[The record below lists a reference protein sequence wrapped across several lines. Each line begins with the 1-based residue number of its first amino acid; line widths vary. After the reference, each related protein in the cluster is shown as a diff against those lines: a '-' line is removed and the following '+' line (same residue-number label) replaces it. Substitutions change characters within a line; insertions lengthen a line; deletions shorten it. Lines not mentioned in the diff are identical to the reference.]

1 VSAAGV
7 QGDGPVEQILE
18 AFTQEVHDLYGGDLV
33 AVVLYGSAAT
43 GEHVAG
49 ASDINVAVVVR
60 QVTSALLRK
69 ARTRIRA
76 WHRQGFATPLFFD
89 PETIQGSL
97 DVFPIEFLDMQ
108 ERHRIL
114 WGPDLLAPLR
124 IGGGNLRLQCEQEL
138 RGKLLRLRQ
147 AYVESAGSPDD
158 LRRVLLVAAGSLL
171 VLLRTLLRLGGADP
185 SGGAEAVLQRAEAR
199 FGTSTAHLGQVYQV
213 KRGEI
218 RLVGSALDG
227 LFQGVVEEVE
237 NLVRVVDGLGA

>member
-1 VSAAGV
+1 
-7 QGDGPVEQILE
+7 VEQILD
-18 AFTQEVHDLYGGDLV
+18 AFTQEVRDLYGGDLV

-69 ARTRIRA
+69 ASGRIRT

-89 PETIQGSL
+89 PETIQRSL

-114 WGPDLLAPLR
+114 WGADLLAPLR

-158 LRRVLLVAAGSLL
+158 LRLVLLLAAGSLL
-171 VLLRTLLRLGGADP
+171 VLLRTLLRLAGADP
-185 SGGAEAVLQRAEAR
+185 NGAAEAVLQRAGGR
-199 FGTSTAHLGQVYQV
+199 FGTSTTHLLQVYQV

-218 RLVGSALDG
+218 RLAGAALDA

-237 NLVRVVDGLGA
+237 NLVRVVDGLAA